1 MNAEYK
7 DRVEHWIRTLR
18 DDFYEPVG
26 EIHFAAHTTMEQIPL
41 SDAEK
46 LEYRQVEPGWKW
58 GRTYEYCWL
67 KGEIVL
73 PKEAEGERIVLD
85 LRPGYESCVFVN
97 GREFGTVRNS
107 WVTTRHHYLV
117 DNVITS
123 DAKSGEKFEIL
134 LETYAGQYYP
144 EAPSLDNATG
154 PVLPG
159 SYQNPVPEGERVTLG
174 RSTFGIWNE
183 EAYQLYLDVTTLRSL
198 WKTLDETSL
207 RAAKI
212 EEGLEEFTRIVDF
225 EQDRALRIRDY
236 RKAREALKPLLEA
249 HNGSTRPTFYA
260 VGNAHIDLAWLWPV
274 RETERKAE
282 RTFAAQL
289 RHLEEC
295 PEYRFLQSQPAL
307 YEMCRRCYPDLF
319 RKIKE
324 AAREGR
330 WIPEGA
336 MWVEPDTNLPSGES
350 LVRQLLYGK
359 AYFWKE
365 FGVDSEILWLPDSF
379 GYSGALPQLLKDAGV
394 KYLVTQ
400 KIFWSYNEGEEFPYH
415 YFAWEG
421 IDGTSVTAF
430 LPTSYTYQT
439 TPEEIEN
446 VWKKRR
452 QRRDLDSFL
461 LPFGYGD
468 GGGGPTRDHI
478 EYALRQKDL
487 EGGAAVEMKGPN
499 EFFHDLEKKGGPSD
513 TWSGELYFSAHRG
526 TFTTQAKVKANNRHC
541 EAALRELEF
550 WNALAT
556 AEGGKAPCQQER
568 IEELWKGLLLNQF
581 HDILPGSGIARI
593 YEDARREVEEVIRG
607 AKEAAREVFRAL
619 AADRKAGRDRLKEK
633 SAEDSE
639 GNTPVVSVMNSQ
651 GFARTEIVELP
662 EEMEGSV
669 VTGGGEILPVIHHK
683 VRVHVPAAGS
693 VVLRSMKTGIS
704 PSGMSPGQ
712 KRETDSSEMPQGQA
726 AKTGSFG
733 AAAGRKSEVFPGV
746 TAEQDTEGNWIL
758 ANDRIRVIVNGKGEV
773 VSYIRKESGRE
784 FAKEP
789 LNHFR
794 LFKDIP
800 RKYDAWD
807 IDSNYEENEVEALT
821 EASVTFLEQN
831 DLEAVL
837 LLTGKLPNAD
847 SALKQKIVLQAGQ
860 DQLRF
865 ETDVDW
871 KALHRLLKV
880 SFPVDVRTFE
890 GVNEI
895 QYGYVKRPTTRSRM
909 YDKERFE
916 VCNHRYTAL
925 FDGAHG
931 AAVLNESKYGIS
943 MEENRMELSLLR
955 AAAAPQMR
963 ADNERQQF
971 TYAFT
976 AWEGSFE
983 DSRVVQE
990 AIALNEPLQVVPG
1003 AIDVPGAVA
1012 IDASN
1017 IILDAMK
1024 LAEDG
1029 TGDIILRLYEAKH
1042 CDTNAKIRIRIPGTI
1057 VLCSILETQKEDET
1071 VSVRAENG
1079 MQEVFL
1085 HFAPF
1090 QVRTLRV
1097 GTAGRKQNPDQP

>member
-1 MNAEYK
+1 M
-7 DRVEHWIRTLR
+7 
-18 DDFYEPVG
+18 
-26 EIHFAAHTTMEQIPL
+26 
-41 SDAEK
+41 
-46 LEYRQVEPGWKW
+46 
-58 GRTYEYCWL
+58 
-67 KGEIVL
+67 
-73 PKEAEGERIVLD
+73 
-85 LRPGYESCVFVN
+85 
-97 GREFGTVRNS
+97 
-107 WVTTRHHYLV
+107 
-117 DNVITS
+117 
-123 DAKSGEKFEIL
+123 
-134 LETYAGQYYP
+134 
-144 EAPSLDNATG
+144 
-154 PVLPG
+154 
-159 SYQNPVPEGERVTLG
+159 
-174 RSTFGIWNE
+174 
-183 EAYQLYLDVTTLRSL
+183 
-198 WKTLDETSL
+198 
-207 RAAKI
+207 
-212 EEGLEEFTRIVDF
+212 
-225 EQDRALRIRDY
+225 
-236 RKAREALKPLLEA
+236 
-249 HNGSTRPTFYA
+249 
-260 VGNAHIDLAWLWPV
+260 
-274 RETERKAE
+274 
-282 RTFAAQL
+282 
-289 RHLEEC
+289 
-295 PEYRFLQSQPAL
+295 
-307 YEMCRRCYPDLF
+307 
-319 RKIKE
+319 
-324 AAREGR
+324 
-330 WIPEGA
+330 
-336 MWVEPDTNLPSGES
+336 
-350 LVRQLLYGK
+350 
-359 AYFWKE
+359 
-365 FGVDSEILWLPDSF
+365 
-379 GYSGALPQLLKDAGV
+379 
-394 KYLVTQ
+394 
-400 KIFWSYNEGEEFPYH
+400 
-415 YFAWEG
+415 
-421 IDGTSVTAF
+421 
-430 LPTSYTYQT
+430 
-439 TPEEIEN
+439 
-446 VWKKRR
+446 
-452 QRRDLDSFL
+452 
-461 LPFGYGD
+461 
-468 GGGGPTRDHI
+468 
-478 EYALRQKDL
+478 
-487 EGGAAVEMKGPN
+487 
-499 EFFHDLEKKGGPSD
+499 
-513 TWSGELYFSAHRG
+513 
-526 TFTTQAKVKANNRHC
+526 
-541 EAALRELEF
+541 
-550 WNALAT
+550 
-556 AEGGKAPCQQER
+556 
-568 IEELWKGLLLNQF
+568 
-581 HDILPGSGIARI
+581 
-593 YEDARREVEEVIRG
+593 EEVIRG
-607 AKEAAREVFRAL
+607 AKETAGEVFRAL

-704 PSGMSPGQ
+704 PSGM
-712 KRETDSSEMPQGQA
+712 PQGQA
-726 AKTGSFG
+726 AEIGSSG

-746 TAEQDTEGNWIL
+746 TAEQDIEGNWIL

-773 VSYIRKESGRE
+773 VSYIWKESGRE

-821 EASVTFLEQN
+821 ETSVTLLEQN

-837 LLTGKLPNAD
+837 LLTGNLPNAD

-1003 AIDVPGAVA
+1003 AIDIPGAVA

-1017 IILDAMK
+1017 IILDAVK

-1090 QVRTLRV
+1090 QVRTLRIR
-1097 GTAGRKQNPDQP
+1097 RKPDPEA

>member
-18 DDFYEPVG
+18 DDFYEPLG
-26 EIHFAAHTTMEQIPL
+26 EIHFAAHTTMEQVPPA
-41 SDAEK
+41 DAGK
-46 LEYRQVEPGWKW
+46 LEYTPVEPGWKW
-58 GRTYEYCWL
+58 GKTYEYCWL
-67 KGEIVL
+67 RGEIVL
-73 PKEAEGERIVLD
+73 PQEAEGERIVLD

-289 RHLEEC
+289 RHLEEY

-307 YEMCRRCYPDLF
+307 YEMCHKCYPDLF

-359 AYFWKE
+359 AYFRKE

-379 GYSGALPQLLKDAGV
+379 GYSGALPQLLNDAGV

-439 TPEEIEN
+439 TPEEIGN
-446 VWKKRR
+446 VWKNRR
-452 QRRDLDSFL
+452 QRRNLDSFL

-499 EFFHDLEKKGGPSD
+499 EFFHDLEEKGGPAD
-513 TWSGELYFSAHRG
+513 IWSGELYFSAHRG
-526 TFTTQAKVKANNRHC
+526 TFTTQAKVKANNRRC
-541 EAALRELEF
+541 EAALHELEF
-550 WNALAT
+550 WNAVASMK
-556 AEGGKAPCQQER
+556 GKRPLFPQER
-568 IEELWKGLLLNQF
+568 MEELWKGLLLNQF

-607 AKEAAREVFRAL
+607 AEEAVGEVFRTL
-619 AADRKAGRDRLKEK
+619 TEGKKEERAAANEQ
-633 SAEDSE
+633 SAEASAE
-639 GNTPVVSVMNSQ
+639 NGQAVSVMNSQ
-651 GFARTEIVELP
+651 GFARTEVVKLP

-669 VTGGGEILPVIHHK
+669 ITGGGEILPVVNHK
-683 VRVHVPAAGS
+683 VLVHVPAAGS
-693 VVLRSMKTGIS
+693 VVLRSLTGQR
-704 PSGMSPGQ
+704 P
-712 KRETDSSEMPQGQA
+712 E
-726 AKTGSFG
+726 TGSLG
-733 AAAGRKSEVFPGV
+733 AAAGQETGAGFSGVPAEQETGDSLSV
-746 TAEQDTEGNWIL
+746 TAEQDAEGNWIL
-758 ANDRIRVIVNGKGEV
+758 ANDRIRAVINGRGEV
-773 VSYIRKESGRE
+773 TSYIRKSSGRE
-784 FAKEP
+784 FAKGP

-794 LFKDIP
+794 LFKDVP

-821 EASVTFLEQN
+821 ETAVVLLEQN

-837 LLTGKLPNAD
+837 LLTGSLPNAD
-847 SALKQKIVLQAGQ
+847 SAVKQKIILQAGQ

-865 ETDVDW
+865 ETEVDW

-890 GVNEI
+890 GINEI

-916 VCNHRYTAL
+916 VCNHHYTAL

-931 AAVLNESKYGIS
+931 AAVLNDSKYGIS

-963 ADNERQQF
+963 ADNELQKF

-983 DSRVVQE
+983 DSLVVQDG
-990 AIALNEPLQVVPG
+990 IALNEPLQV
-1003 AIDVPGAVA
+1003 IPGAVE
-1012 IDASN
+1012 IPGVVSTDSPN
-1017 IILDAMK
+1017 IILDAVK

-1029 TGDIILRLYEAKH
+1029 SGDVILRLYESKH
-1042 CDTNAKIRIRIPGTI
+1042 CDTNARIRIRIPGTI
-1057 VLCSILETQKEDET
+1057 EPCSILEKAREDERMQ
-1071 VSVRAENG
+1071 VCAEKG
-1079 MQEVFL
+1079 TQEVLL

-1090 QVRTLRV
+1090 QVRTLRI
-1097 GTAGRKQNPDQP
+1097 RKASDSEN